1 MVDSD
6 QSLVSAHDSPIQTFP
21 LAKNNLIGVK
31 VISEGGQLLGEITNV
46 YIILNEK
53 ISSDL

>member
-21 LAKNNLIGVK
+21 LAKNNLMGVK

-46 YIILNEK
+46 YIILNETYF
-53 ISSDL
+53 